1 MDAAN
6 QVSVNV
12 KHSAS
17 KECYI
22 SAYRYMLL
30 GRMLDEKIANLYR
43 SGKIFGGVFSGKGQ
57 ESLSA
62 ASAFYLQKEDIYAPL
77 IRDTTGRLIFGE
89 TILDAVRTHL
99 GSPLGPIRGRDGNV
113 HRGRPK
119 EGVLAMISHLGAML
133 SVVNGRL
140 MAHRYKGIKNTV
152 GVACIGD
159 GASSTGSTHEAI
171 NQAAVERLPVII
183 VLANN
188 QYAYSTPCSRQ
199 YACKNLLDRAVGYGI
214 EGHSADGTDL
224 DSCLLTM
231 EKAIQRARSGHGP
244 QLVVAELLRLCGH
257 GEHDDAQYVSK
268 ELKQSHWGRD
278 CLKVSEQA
286 LIERGWSN
294 QRELDIWREEA
305 ARQIE
310 NVVATVQNEPQPDPA
325 KENWTSLV
333 SDHLK
338 ESYDECYSFI

>member
-1 MDAAN
+1 MDALN
-6 QVSVNV
+6 QFSENA
-12 KHSAS
+12 KHSGS

-30 GRMLDEKIANLYR
+30 GRMLDDKITNLYR
-43 SGKIFGGVFSGKGQ
+43 GGKIFGGVFSGKGQ
-57 ESLSA
+57 EALSA
-62 ASAFYLQKEDIYAPL
+62 ASALFLQKEDIYAPL
-77 IRDTTGRLIFGE
+77 IRDTTGRLIYGE
-89 TILDAVRTHL
+89 SVLDAVRTYL
-99 GSPLGPIRGRDGNV
+99 GSPLGPMKGRDGNV

-119 EGVLAMISHLGAML
+119 DGILAMISHLGAML
-133 SVVNGRL
+133 SVVNGCL
-140 MAHRYKGIKNTV
+140 MAHRFKGIANTV

-159 GASSTGSTHEAI
+159 GASSTGATHEAI
-171 NQAAVERLPVII
+171 NQAAVEKLPLVI

-188 QYAYSTPCSRQ
+188 QYAYSTPCCRQ
-199 YACKNLLDRAVGYGI
+199 FACTTLLDRAVGYGI
-214 EGHSADGTDL
+214 EGYSADGTDL

-257 GEHDDAQYVSK
+257 GEHDDAHYVSK

-286 LIERGWSN
+286 LIERGWSSQN
-294 QRELDIWREEA
+294 QLDAWREET

-310 NVVATVQNEPQPDPA
+310 NIVATVQNEPQPDPT
-325 KENWTSLV
+325 KENWTTLV
-333 SDHLK
+333 SNHLR